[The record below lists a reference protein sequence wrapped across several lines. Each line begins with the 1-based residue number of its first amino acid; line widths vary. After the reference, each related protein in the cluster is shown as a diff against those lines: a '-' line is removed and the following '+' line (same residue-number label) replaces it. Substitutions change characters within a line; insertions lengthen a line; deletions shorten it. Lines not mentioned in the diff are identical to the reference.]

1 MMNENPI
8 RVMLVDDHQVL
19 RDGLR
24 ALLEI
29 EDDITVVGE
38 ASTGQEAIDLS
49 QKLQP
54 QIVIVD
60 LGLPDM
66 SGIDLI
72 PMIQQKLHDARIV
85 VLSMHTSRDYVMKS
99 INAGC
104 HGYVPKSSA
113 HSSLLEAIRV
123 VMTGERYLHP
133 KAASALVE
141 SIQQKHTKADILEIL
156 SDRELNVVKLTAM
169 GFTSR
174 EVGLQLGISPKTVD
188 TYRQRAMEKL
198 EIESRPDLIRF
209 ALQTGLLDDLLQGKS

>member
-1 MMNENPI
+1 MDDTSI

-24 ALLEI
+24 VLLEV
-29 EDDITVVGE
+29 EADITVVGE
-38 ASTGQEAIDLS
+38 ASTGQEALTLAR
-49 QKLQP
+49 KLQP
-54 QIVIVD
+54 QIMVVD
-60 LGLPDM
+60 IGLPDM
-66 SGIDLI
+66 SGLDLI
-72 PMIQQKLHDARIV
+72 PIICAELPNTRIV
-85 VLSMHTSRDYVMKS
+85 VLSMHTSREHVMKAMDVGS
-99 INAGC
+99 

-113 HSSLLEAIRV
+113 HTSLLEAIRV

-141 SIQQKHTKADILEIL
+141 SILQKHSKKDILEIL
-156 SDRELNVVKLTAM
+156 SDRELTVVKLTAM

-174 EVGLQLGISPKTVD
+174 EIGLQLNISPKTVD

-209 ALQTGLLDDLLQGKS
+209 ALQTGLLDGLLHGES